1 MITYVTAQQS
11 CQLTDADILGPYYHP
26 GAPTSTGQI
35 CANLP
40 AHDRLILTGQVLD
53 YESKCQRGIPNVK
66 LDLWQA
72 NYNGVY
78 SGGQSANDWWCRGVI
93 TTDSNGKFRITT
105 LFPGRYDDGGYRPA
119 HIHFKV
125 TAQGY
130 PTFVTQLY
138 FNLDYYLSPR
148 DSCKRCRSD
157 AKTLVVSAAHRDDI
171 KTFEGLTTSTN
182 IIKDH
187 QLTADTLADF
197 YEKYCETPTFDPN
210 NTAHLDALKIYDDFS
225 KLPHFP
231 LEKTSLEEVEKNWKR
246 AQKKKLTDTEGSSAF
261 VLHQLPTEYLIE

>member
-1 MITYVTAQQS
+1 MLVNTIALLFMITYVTAQQT
-11 CQLTDADILGPYYHP
+11 CRLTDPDILGPYYLP
-26 GAPTSTGQI
+26 GAPTSSGKI

-53 YESKCQRGIPNVK
+53 YESECRRGIPNVK

-78 SGGQSANDWWCRGVI
+78 SGGQNVNDWWCRAVI
-93 TTDSNGKFRITT
+93 HTDSNGKFRITT
-105 LFPGRYDDGGYRPA
+105 LFPGRYNDSGYRPA

-130 PTFVTQLY
+130 PTLVTQLY

-157 AKTLVVSAAHRDDI
+157 AKSLVVSAVHRDDI
-171 KTFEGLTTSTN
+171 KTFEGNWNIVLSKTQKAASRVITRETLDRGSYIYVREHIMHSRRPTTIDELLN
-182 IIKDH
+182 M
-187 QLTADTLADF
+187 Q
-197 YEKYCETPTFDPN
+197 
-210 NTAHLDALKIYDDFS
+210 
-225 KLPHFP
+225 
-231 LEKTSLEEVEKNWKR
+231 
-246 AQKKKLTDTEGSSAF
+246 Q
-261 VLHQLPTEYLIE
+261 